1 MPVLERI
8 DAYQR
13 EHGWLGFPLAVI
25 YKFADDRGP
34 HLAALVTY
42 YGFVSLFPMLLI
54 LFSLL
59 GFLLQGNAHLQDLIV
74 NSALVNFPII
84 GPQLRHNVTDIH
96 GSGAGLAAGIVGT
109 VYGATGAMQAAQAGF
124 NRIYGVARN
133 EQPNP
138 LKGRLR
144 SLGLMLLLGLAV
156 LLSSAIATIVG
167 TPNPLAARLGLA
179 VRTLGY
185 PLTFVLNVGLFSA
198 AFQLLTA
205 RDLRL
210 HDVIRG
216 GIVAAAAWLVLQTV
230 GSSYIAHRLRH
241 AESGYGTFG
250 VVLAAI
256 AWIYLEALVLMI
268 AAEINVVRASQ
279 LWPRALLTPFTDAV
293 VLTDADERTYTM
305 YAATERFKGFQTITT
320 RFELSEADAPG
331 EDTPGDG

>member
-1 MPVLERI
+1 MSVVERV

-13 EHGWLGFPLAVI
+13 EHSWFGFPLAVI

-34 HLAALVTY
+34 HLAGLVTY

-54 LFSLL
+54 FFSLL
-59 GFLLQGNAHLQDLIV
+59 GFFLHGNAHLQSQLVD
-74 NSALVNFPII
+74 SALANFPII
-84 GPQLRHNVTDIH
+84 GPQLRHNVTNIR
-96 GSGAGLAAGIVGT
+96 GSGIGLAAGIVGT

-144 SLGLMLLLGLAV
+144 SLGLMLLLGAGV
-156 LLSSAIATIVG
+156 LLSSAIATILG
-167 TPNPLAARLGLA
+167 TPNPIAARLGLA
-179 VRTLGY
+179 LRSLGY
-185 PLTFVLNVGLFSA
+185 LLTFTLNVGLFTA

-210 HDVIRG
+210 RDVIRG
-216 GIVAAAAWLVLQTV
+216 GIVAAGAWLVLQTV
-230 GSSYIAHRLRH
+230 GNSYLAHRLDH
-241 AESGYGTFG
+241 AESAYGTFG

-256 AWIYLEALVLMI
+256 AWIYVEALVLMF
-268 AAEINVVRASQ
+268 AAEINVVRAYR

-293 VLTDADERTYTM
+293 DLTVADQRSYTM

-320 RFELSEADAPG
+320 RFKPAAPDDPGHDSAD
-331 EDTPGDG
+331 DG